1 MNVMFRFILIDVGI
15 IVSGWL
21 VFLLFVGILIREILG
36 VMFYS

>member
-15 IVSGWL
+15 IVLGWL
-21 VFLLFVGILIREILG
+21 VFLLFEGILIREILG

>member
-15 IVSGWL
+15 IVLGWL

>member
-15 IVSGWL
+15 IVLGWL
-21 VFLLFVGILIREILG
+21 VFLLFVGILIWEILG